1 MSASSCTFVLFFV
14 TSGSERYRH
23 LKLQIKQMMIEEL
36 GMRCHEENWRQ
47 EERGYL
53 MYTFLGLSKR
63 GDKAPKNPYG
73 QARGYVPSRGAS
85 HLNSDGKVPY
95 RQAEH
100 GCELLTEYGD
110 NCASESQS
118 ALIGPASL

>member
-1 MSASSCTFVLFFV
+1 MVGKCPLQVAPSCFSLLRVALE
-14 TSGSERYRH
+14 GIGRH
-23 LKLQIKQMMIEEL
+23 LELQRKQTMIEEL
-36 GMRCHEENWRQ
+36 GMRCHEDNWRQ

-85 HLNSDGKVPY
+85 HLKAAGKVPY
-95 RQAEH
+95 RQA
-100 GCELLTEYGD
+100 
-110 NCASESQS
+110 
-118 ALIGPASL
+118 